1 MREIEKVK
9 KYIHLNNM
17 VGDTDCIIAGV
28 SGGADSIC
36 LLCMLLDIYRD
47 HDVTIVAVHI
57 HHGIRGA
64 EADRDQA
71 FVENICNQEKIQ
83 LYKYKYNIP
92 EYAKSL
98 GLSEEE
104 AGRIKRYETFRM
116 VKNELESGG
125 KKCVIAVAH
134 NQNDNVETFIHNLC
148 RGSSINGLSGIKPV
162 SGDIIRP
169 VLCLSRNEIETYL
182 RENKREYIIDSTNL
196 ELDYTRNKI
205 RNIVIPCLNESI
217 NNKSSLHISQTM
229 ADIGEINEYLDR
241 QVEIKSADIVSEKN
255 GQIFINRKELNSTE
269 IVLAREIIRN
279 AIGKAA
285 GRLKDI
291 TRKHI
296 EDVMELSKGQTGKYV
311 MLPYDL
317 IAKNQYENLII
328 KKREDD
334 SVNEEEVIIN
344 GIGEYEFRAYKV
356 RVEIT
361 EISQDER
368 LQCTKNDKN
377 ICTKCFDYDKIKNT
391 VCIRNRKSGDFLT
404 INKQMGTK
412 KLKSYLVDE
421 KIPSELRNVIPVIAD
436 GNHILWVY
444 GHRIS
449 EYYKIDENT
458 IRVMKITITQ

>member
-196 ELDYTRNKI
+196 ETRMDI
-205 RNIVIPCLNESI
+205 DDRIP
-217 NNKSSLHISQTM
+217 
-229 ADIGEINEYLDR
+229 
-241 QVEIKSADIVSEKN
+241 
-255 GQIFINRKELNSTE
+255 
-269 IVLAREIIRN
+269 
-279 AIGKAA
+279 
-285 GRLKDI
+285 
-291 TRKHI
+291 
-296 EDVMELSKGQTGKYV
+296 
-311 MLPYDL
+311 
-317 IAKNQYENLII
+317 
-328 KKREDD
+328 
-334 SVNEEEVIIN
+334 
-344 GIGEYEFRAYKV
+344 
-356 RVEIT
+356 
-361 EISQDER
+361 
-368 LQCTKNDKN
+368 
-377 ICTKCFDYDKIKNT
+377 
-391 VCIRNRKSGDFLT
+391 
-404 INKQMGTK
+404 
-412 KLKSYLVDE
+412 
-421 KIPSELRNVIPVIAD
+421 
-436 GNHILWVY
+436 
-444 GHRIS
+444 
-449 EYYKIDENT
+449 
-458 IRVMKITITQ
+458 